1 MHLYQILNGIM
12 REYSYVRYL
21 GGGSYGFVCAADHK
35 PSGQRVA
42 IKKIKNIWNNLLDT
56 KRILREIHILR
67 HMHHRCLIS
76 VLDVLMPQDFNNFS
90 DLYVVCDYVDTDLER
105 LVKSNQFFEN
115 VHIQYMTYQI
125 LLGLRYVHSAH
136 IIHRDIKPANILV
149 NQDCSLKICDF
160 GLARW
165 IEVEPENDPEIVKS
179 DHQDNALMAAVRETA
194 AAQKRPIRRHE
205 LTKYTQRSSKP
216 TH

>member
-1 MHLYQILNGIM
+1 M
-12 REYSYVRYL
+12 RDYSYVRYL

-35 PSGQRVA
+35 ASGQRVA

-90 DLYVVCDYVDTDLER
+90 DIYVVCDYVDTDLER

-165 IEVEPENDPEIVKS
+165 IDVELDDDPVTVNKG
-179 DHQDNALMAAVRETA
+179 DVAMAELGELHETA

-205 LTKYTQRSSKP
+205 LTKYVDHSP
-216 TH
+216 PLHF